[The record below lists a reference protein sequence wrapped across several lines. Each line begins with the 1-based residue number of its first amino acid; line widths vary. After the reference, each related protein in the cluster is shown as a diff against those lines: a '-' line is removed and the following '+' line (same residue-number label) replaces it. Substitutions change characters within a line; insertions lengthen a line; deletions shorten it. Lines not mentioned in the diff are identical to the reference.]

1 VKNPHTLVVVA
12 LLSIGLSC
20 SSDGPRRCM
29 GDFVQL
35 ASSCQA
41 AFDGTEEGLPA
52 CPAGS
57 IEQQVWHCHDLIVL
71 AQNHEAGSEVCYYD
85 AVSRTLVGVTVVG
98 DAGAYCDGTSATI
111 EAGRVDNS
119 CSANAPEFSRDCAA
133 NGGS

>member
-1 VKNPHTLVVVA
+1 MSRILLADGQEIEVDA
-12 LLSIGLSC
+12 L
-20 SSDGPRRCM
+20 DDYDQARRLL
-29 GDFVQL
+29 DQL
-35 ASSCQA
+35 
-41 AFDGTEEGLPA
+41 DREIIT
-52 CPAGS
+52 